1 MNVEVKGKGPG
12 IKQSQREEC
21 YISSQSRNNKYEHRL
36 MSLDL
41 KRERQRQ
48 KRSWEGGG
56 GLKRKRGK
64 YNVTPSSPG
73 VGCEGIKGTFE
84 EPEDDSQS
92 AKRVVSMITRSGEV
106 F

>member
-1 MNVEVKGKGPG
+1 MSVEVKGKGPG
-12 IKQSQREEC
+12 MKQSQREEC

-48 KRSWEGGG
+48 KRSCEG

>member
-41 KRERQRQ
+41 KRERERQ
-48 KRSWEGGG
+48 ERSCERGGG
-56 GLKRKRGK
+56 G
-64 YNVTPSSPG
+64 
-73 VGCEGIKGTFE
+73 
-84 EPEDDSQS
+84 
-92 AKRVVSMITRSGEV
+92 
-106 F
+106 